1 MTPTLPFYPLMFK
14 SVTLEMALV
23 YLLPDKIREA
33 AITQLTAAIQDGAIA
48 FPIAEIFALEDTAK
62 AHQAVEQGKRRG
74 AILVKTQP

>member
-1 MTPTLPFYPLMFK
+1 
-14 SVTLEMALV
+14 MALV

-33 AITQLTAAIQDGAIA
+33 AITQLTAAIQDGAIT